1 MKIAVTSQDQI
12 SITQHAGRCTCF
24 WVYEIEHADIVTKQL
39 VELPENSRFHNV
51 SPSPLLND
59 INVLITGGMASE
71 LRYCLKQ
78 QAIQSVITRE
88 SNPER
93 AVRAWLNGTLE
104 ELTPVARLGTYQE
117 HAGESTSAHASR

>member
-24 WVYEIEHADIVTKQL
+24 WVYEIEHADIVAKQL
-39 VELPENSRFHNV
+39 VELPENSRFLNL
-51 SPSPLLND
+51 SSSPLLND

-71 LRYCLKQ
+71 LRYFLKQ

-93 AVRAWLNGTLE
+93 AVKAWLNGTLE
-104 ELTPVARLGTYQE
+104 ELPPVARLGACQE
-117 HAGESTSAHASR
+117 HAEKSTVVHASR